1 MTRPRTVVIVGG
13 GISGLATAF
22 SLHEQATKANLLIH
36 CTVLESDPSW
46 GGKIVTHRIGGIVT
60 EAGPDS
66 FLSQKQ
72 AGLDLCV
79 KLGLADQLINTH
91 ETSKKACVLYAG
103 RLHDLPEGL
112 LSFVPKQLGSFFRSG
127 LLTWTGLARMGLEVV
142 VPPGSSTG
150 DESLAAFLRRR
161 FGMEAFERVL
171 EPLMAGIYAGD
182 AEQMSLRATF
192 PRFFELE
199 QQHGSIVRGMMAAKK
214 AVLSVPTDQP
224 RRTMFVSL
232 KNGLGDLVAALT
244 NRLTQQGVE
253 LRVGAR
259 VEALRVRSHELG
271 RWMYDLILQDGS
283 ALSADGV
290 VLATPAY
297 VSADLLCPLTPIA
310 GGLLDMIPYA
320 STATIAMAFP
330 RTLTSAIK
338 GFGFIV
344 PRTEQRH
351 LIAATWT
358 SLKWPYRA
366 PADQLLM
373 RCYVGGVGREDILR
387 LDDDALTAKVRE
399 ELAVVCG
406 IRAEP
411 SYTEVNRWWKAMPQ
425 YTLGHLDRLAQLE
438 AALSRY
444 PGLVLTGAGYHGV
457 GIPDCIRDGATAAE
471 RVVQDLIG
479 GTSVTRR
486 PIRDEVE
493 PKAKVV
499 DAG

>member
-13 GISGLATAF
+13 GISGLTTAF
-22 SLHEQATKANLLIH
+22 SLQEKATKAGLPIR
-36 CTVLESDPSW
+36 CTILESDRSW
-46 GGKIVTHRIGGIVT
+46 GGKVVTHRVGGIVT

-79 KLGLADQLINTH
+79 KLGLADQLINTN
-91 ETSKKACVLYAG
+91 ETSKKACVLYKG

-112 LSFVPKQLGSFFRSG
+112 LSFVPQQLGSFFRSG
-127 LLTWTGLARMGLEVV
+127 LLTWTGLARMGLEIA
-142 VPPGSSTG
+142 VPPGPSTG

-161 FGMEAFERVL
+161 FGVQAFERVL

-182 AEQMSLRATF
+182 AEHMSLRAAF

-214 AVLSVPTDQP
+214 AASQLSTVQP
-224 RRTMFVSL
+224 KRTMFVSL
-232 KNGLGDLVAALT
+232 KNGLSDLVTALT
-244 NRLTQQGVE
+244 NRLSLQGVE

-297 VSADLLCPLTPIA
+297 VSAELLRPLTPIA

-320 STATIAMAFP
+320 STATVAMAFP
-330 RTLTSAIK
+330 RTPTSTIE

-351 LIAATWT
+351 VIAATWT

-366 PADQLLM
+366 PADQLLV
-373 RCYVGGVGREDILR
+373 RCYVGGVGREDILQ
-387 LDDDALTAKVRE
+387 LDDDALREKVRE
-399 ELAVVCG
+399 ELAALCD
-406 IRAEP
+406 IRVEP
-411 SYTEVNRWWKAMPQ
+411 RYAEVNRWWKAMPQ

-438 AALSRY
+438 ATVSRY
-444 PGLVLTGAGYHGV
+444 PRLVLTGAAYRGV
-457 GIPDCIRDGATAAE
+457 GIPDCIRDGSLASE
-471 RVVQDLIG
+471 RIVQDLIG
-479 GTSVTRR
+479 GTRVERR
-486 PIRDEVE
+486 PTMTI
-493 PKAKVV
+493 
-499 DAG
+499 G

>member
-1 MTRPRTVVIVGG
+1 VTRPRTVVIVGG
-13 GISGLATAF
+13 GISGLATAL
-22 SLHEQATKANLLIH
+22 SLHEKATKANLPIH
-36 CTVLESDPSW
+36 CAILESDTSW
-46 GGKIVTHRIGGIVT
+46 GGKIVTHRVGEIVT

-72 AGLDLCV
+72 AGLDLCM
-79 KLGLADQLINTH
+79 KLGLADQLINTN
-91 ETSKKACVLYAG
+91 EMGKKASVLYGG

-112 LSFVPKQLGSFFRSG
+112 LSFVPKQLGTFFRSG
-127 LLTWTGLARMGLEVV
+127 LLTWTGLARMGLEIA
-142 VPPGSSTG
+142 VPSGPSTG

-161 FGMEAFERVL
+161 FGVQAFERVL

-214 AVLSVPTDQP
+214 TASSASTDQP

-232 KNGLGDLVAALT
+232 KNGLSDLVTALT
-244 NRLTQQGVE
+244 SRLTQQGVE

-259 VEALRVRSHELG
+259 VEALRVRSHEIG

-297 VSADLLCPLTPIA
+297 VSADLLRPLTPMA
-310 GGLLDMIPYA
+310 GGLLDMIPYT
-320 STATIAMAFP
+320 STATVAMAFP
-330 RTLTSAIK
+330 RTQTSSIE

-351 LIAATWT
+351 VIAATWT

-366 PADQLLM
+366 PADQLLV
-373 RCYVGGVGREDILR
+373 RCYVGGVGREEILQ
-387 LDDDALTAKVRE
+387 LDDAALTAKVRE
-399 ELAVVCG
+399 ELAAVCG
-406 IRAEP
+406 IRVEP

-425 YTLGHLDRLAQLE
+425 YTLGHLNRLAQLE
-438 AALSRY
+438 AAVSRY
-444 PGLVLTGAGYHGV
+444 PGLILTGAAYRGV
-457 GIPDCIRDGATAAE
+457 GIPDCIRDGAVASE
-471 RVVQDLIG
+471 RIVQDLIG
-479 GTSVTRR
+479 ETSVVRR
-486 PIRDEVE
+486 SVASRAP
-493 PKAKVV
+493 
-499 DAG
+499 G